1 MTVEKTDD
9 KLVISDFETTNVNN
23 KTKTK
28 PHGQ

>member
-1 MTVEKTDD
+1 MTVENADD
-9 KLVISDFETTNVNN
+9 GIIICNFETTNVNN